1 MAAEA
6 VSIKVF
12 PDAGPE
18 SRKKVVMTNPLS
30 GEFGGTLAQPIGVSN
45 AQSRAKS

>member
-6 VSIKVF
+6 VNTKAF
-12 PDAGPE
+12 RDAGLE
-18 SRKKVVMTNPLS
+18 SRKKFVMTNPLS
-30 GEFGGTLAQPIGVSN
+30 GECGGTLAQPDGVSN